1 MEAPQRR
8 LERGRLYCSYVQYSR
23 LFSNFYKGITYGKNK
38 GKEDVVVE
46 CIMKPYVRID
56 ERGELFFGRSFVKT

>member
-1 MEAPQRR
+1 MGRADAVGGK
-8 LERGRLYCSYVQYSR
+8 GRLIFLSPVWE
-23 LFSNFYKGITYGKNK
+23 NK